1 MKKIF
6 KFLSVAL
13 VAVATFVS
21 AGCSCSLSDSK
32 TIEKVRALESTVV
45 YMNGDE
51 VQDFTMTY
59 TEVELRSGTETKKVY
74 DSNLKGGVASYVVT
88 TFVGGSQT
96 NQTNLPYSEDDE
108 VNDLYNLYKSQPI
121 NGFGEMTNGKYRN
134 LFGLETAS
142 DTFLNAE
149 NITIKAKKQ
158 LFGKEVTIT
167 IEYKVAITQK
177 YRQTIKING
186 DNKLIYADV
195 VRIAEWTSNP
205 GGDTYMEE
213 SLIRKLEI
221 AYK

>member
-1 MKKIF
+1 M
-6 KFLSVAL
+6 L
-13 VAVATFVS
+13 VFVRQ
-21 AGCSCSLSDSK
+21 G
-32 TIEKVRALESTVV
+32 
-45 YMNGDE
+45 
-51 VQDFTMTY
+51 
-59 TEVELRSGTETKKVY
+59 
-74 DSNLKGGVASYVVT
+74 
-88 TFVGGSQT
+88 
-96 NQTNLPYSEDDE
+96 
-108 VNDLYNLYKSQPI
+108 DLYLTTK
-121 NGFGEMTNGKYRN
+121 
-134 LFGLETAS
+134 
-142 DTFLNAE
+142 